1 MKNIYYQVAI
11 YNNLKLYILHIFNI
25 HISYRNKVWRKVLLT
40 NFKPLLK
47 QWLKK
52 VSISVVATTPTD
64 HTISCLHSPVCNVN
78 VYFYENYINFIVI
91 HCFYLNLKIN
101 LFNLYIAPSTFKPMY
116 QVSGKKILTTFF

>member
-91 HCFYLNLKIN
+91 HCLL
-101 LFNLYIAPSTFKPMY
+101 LEFKNQFIQPIY
-116 QVSGKKILTTFF
+116 SAIYF

>member
-1 MKNIYYQVAI
+1 M
-11 YNNLKLYILHIFNI
+11 
-25 HISYRNKVWRKVLLT
+25 WRKVLST

-64 HTISCLHSPVCNVN
+64 HIISCLHSPVYNVN

-91 HCFYLNLKIN
+91 HCLLLEFKNQFIQ
-101 LFNLYIAPSTFKPMY
+101 YIAPSTFKPMY